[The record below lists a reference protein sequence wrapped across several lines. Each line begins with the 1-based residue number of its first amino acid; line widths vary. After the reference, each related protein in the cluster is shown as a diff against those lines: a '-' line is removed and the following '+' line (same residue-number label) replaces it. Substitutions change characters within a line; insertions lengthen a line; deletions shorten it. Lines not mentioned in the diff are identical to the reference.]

1 MINSRLRIA
10 ALVAAFM
17 AMWTVAA
24 GQQDSEQ
31 SVLRQ
36 LASGTTFSGQ
46 WFMIYQ
52 ISESGGDYSNQF
64 LLRRGY
70 ITFNKRFNEYFSVRF
85 TQDIITDEE
94 GSDAGN
100 IEMRLKYCLL
110 HIDNTFMPVLKSSWW
125 EMGLINRPWFGFE
138 DKVNDYRVQ
147 GAMYL
152 DKYKVLSSADFG
164 VSFSGLIGGEVDSDY
179 QKNVSS
185 SFPGRYGSYSI
196 GVYNGGGYHAIEANS
211 NKTVEGRLTLRP
223 LGDILPGLQV
233 SYNILT
239 GKGNTQ
245 AAPDFNYHHLYLSWQ
260 SRHLIFAGQVYRGR
274 GNGGGV
280 WISDEGVSYINRGY
294 SVFGEA
300 RLLPTKWALMTRY
313 DRYNLESDTPVE
325 SSSVVAGLCY
335 RFAGGNKIL
344 VNTDIQKRNNVEAR
358 LYEVALE
365 IKF

>member
-1 MINSRLRIA
+1 MINRRLRSA
-10 ALVAAFM
+10 AMVAAFITI
-17 AMWTVAA
+17 ATGLF
-24 GQQDSEQ
+24 GQTSSEQ

-36 LASGTTFSGQ
+36 LSSGTSFSGQ

-52 ISESGGDYSNQF
+52 VRESGGDYSNQF

-85 TQDIITDEE
+85 TQDIITDDE
-94 GSDAGN
+94 GTDAGN

-110 HIDNTFMPVLKSSWW
+110 HIDNTFMPVLKNSWW

-164 VSFSGLIGGEVDSDY
+164 VSFSGLIGGEINADF

-185 SFPGRYGSYSI
+185 SFPGRFGSYSI
-196 GVYNGGGYHAIEANS
+196 GLYNGGGYHAIEANS
-211 NKTVEGRLTLRP
+211 NKTVEGRVTLRP
-223 LGDILPGLQV
+223 LGNTLPGLQI
-233 SYNILT
+233 SYNFLN
-239 GKGNTQ
+239 GKGNTP

-260 SRHLIFAGQVYRGR
+260 SRNLTVAGQVYKGR
-274 GNGGGV
+274 GNGGGL
-280 WISDEGVSYINRGY
+280 WFDESGESFMNRGY
-294 SVFGEA
+294 SLFGEA
-300 RLLPTKWALMTRY
+300 KILPTNWALITRY
-313 DRYNLESDTPVE
+313 DRFNLDGDAPAECN
-325 SSSVVAGLCY
+325 SVVAGICY

-344 VNTDIQKRNNVEAR
+344 VNTDIQKRDDVETR